1 MDLAIASILILLIT
15 FFLGS
20 IPFGVIISRLFFK
33 KDIRNEGSG
42 NIGTTN
48 AMRSLGKIGGGAVFI
63 LDFGKGLFSGFLG
76 TVFAGMTAPLSGYE
90 AGQLVLALSFFGCVV
105 GHIYSPW
112 LKFHGGKGIAVAIGA
127 LFFVFGPLFAVFELV
142 IFAVL
147 VVATRYVSVG
157 SIAAALA
164 CPFFAFYLY
173 WPNLPAACAIS
184 IEVCMWARKPEVA
197 EAITNEHRN
206 PRYLSNAAL
215 DPAITATAKLE
226 EALAG
231 AGAVVVVTPSRLLR
245 DFAERMKEVVS
256 AETPIIICSK
266 GVEQETMLLPI
277 EIYADV
283 LGNEDRLA
291 VLSGPNHAEEVVYR
305 TPSGTV
311 IASPS
316 EQTALFFRGL
326 FASTSFRCYVS
337 SDYIGVELCAA
348 FKNVIAIAVGIAYG
362 MGMGDNTAAM
372 LMTRGMAEMSRLVYA
387 RGGDPLT
394 VMGLAGAGD
403 LIATCTSQHSR
414 NRTFGEYVAKGK
426 TLEEYEN
433 ETHMVV
439 EGALAC
445 KTIEPLAR
453 SYGVEL
459 PITKAV
465 RSVLWDKASIE
476 ETIMTL
482 FDRPLTTEF
491 WGLEHEGAI
500 YAK

>member
-1 MDLAIASILILLIT
+1 MKVAVIGAGSWGTALA
-15 FFLGS
+15 
-20 IPFGVIISRLFFK
+20 
-33 KDIRNEGSG
+33 N
-42 NIGTTN
+42 
-48 AMRSLGKIGGGAVFI
+48 
-63 LDFGKGLFSGFLG
+63 
-76 TVFAGMTAPLSGYE
+76 
-90 AGQLVLALSFFGCVV
+90 VLAS
-105 GHIYSPW
+105 
-112 LKFHGGKGIAVAIGA
+112 
-127 LFFVFGPLFAVFELV
+127 
-142 IFAVL
+142 
-147 VVATRYVSVG
+147 
-157 SIAAALA
+157 
-164 CPFFAFYLY
+164 
-173 WPNLPAACAIS
+173 NDN
-184 IEVCMWARKPEVA
+184 EVCMWARKPEVA

-206 PRYLSNAAL
+206 PRYLSDAVL

-245 DFAERMKEVVS
+245 DFAERMKGVVS

-491 WGLEHEGAI
+491 WGLEHEGPSMPSERTYFVYPTPMGRITIASDGAHITQLVFGPAELEGACTPTALTNDAANQVQEYLAGKRKHFDLPLKASGTDFQKRVWSALEEIPYGQTRTYQEIACAI
-500 YAK
+500 DAPRAMRAVGGANNKNPLPLFVPCHRVIGKNGDLVGYAAGLKIKQFLLDLEASNS